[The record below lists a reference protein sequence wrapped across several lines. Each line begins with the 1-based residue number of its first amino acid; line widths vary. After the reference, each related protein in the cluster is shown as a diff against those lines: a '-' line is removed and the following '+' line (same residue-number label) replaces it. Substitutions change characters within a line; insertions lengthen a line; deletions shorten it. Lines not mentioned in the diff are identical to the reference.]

1 MPLNSRQLEIDLAEE
16 IASYRHDPLGFA
28 KFAYPWNTP
37 MTEGSTGPRIWQ
49 SKLLDDIGQH
59 LRNPMTR
66 FTPYLGS
73 ISSGHGVGKSAE
85 VSIITGWALSTCD
98 DCRIVITANSDPQ
111 LRTKTWPEINK
122 WFRMMIC
129 GHWFS
134 LNAESI
140 TIKNPAMERT
150 WRADRL
156 TWSIN
161 NPQAFA
167 GLHNKGKRIVV
178 IFDEASEI
186 DDVIW
191 EVTEGTLT
199 DENTEIIWLVFGN
212 PTSNTGRFRECF
224 GKYRHRWHPV
234 QLDARTIEG
243 TNKSQ
248 FDKWVEDYGED
259 SDFVRV
265 RVRGEFP
272 RAGSNQFIGS
282 DIVANARKFNATAYQ
297 GLPKVLAV
305 DVARFGDD
313 QTVFAIR
320 QGRYSKILDQ
330 LRGLDTV
337 QVARRVVER
346 IEDEQPD
353 AIVIDGDGLGAGVV
367 DSLRAWGHEV
377 HEFHGSETPNDPSA
391 YYNRRAEIWG
401 DMRDWL
407 KMGAQIDDDP
417 FLAADLTGVQYGFSG
432 KQQVQ
437 LEQKKDMKK
446 RGLASPDQ
454 GDALAMTFAVPLNQK
469 MPVNKKEVKYV
480 YPRAEAQSW
489 MA

>member
-1 MPLNSRQLEIDLAEE
+1 MAGNRQLESDLAGEV
-16 IASYRHDPLGFA
+16 ASYARDPLGFM
-28 KFAYPWNTP
+28 KFAYPWKTP
-37 MTEGSTGPRIWQ
+37 TTEDSQGPRKWQ
-49 SKLLDDIGQH
+49 AELADDIGRH
-59 LRNPMTR
+59 LRNPATR
-66 FTPYLGS
+66 FTPYLGAT
-73 ISSGHGVGKSAE
+73 SSGHGVGKSAA
-85 VSIITGWALSTCD
+85 VSMIIGWALSTCD
-98 DCRIVITANSDPQ
+98 DCRIVVTANSDPQ

-122 WFRMMIC
+122 WFRMMIN

-150 WRADRL
+150 WRCDRL

-167 GLHNKGKRIVV
+167 GLHNVGKRILV

-199 DENTEIIWLVFGN
+199 DERTEIIWLVFGN

-224 GKYRHRWHPV
+224 GKFRHRWHPR

-243 TNKSQ
+243 TNKVQ
-248 FDKWVEDYGED
+248 LDKWVEDYGED

-282 DIVANARKFNATAYQ
+282 DLVASARKFHADGYHTV
-297 GLPKVLAV
+297 PKVLAC

-313 QTVFAIR
+313 QTVLAIR

-330 LRGLDTV
+330 LRGLDIV
-337 QVARRVVER
+337 QVARKVVER
-346 IEDEQPD
+346 MEEEQPD
-353 AIVIDGDGLGAGVV
+353 AVVIDESGLGAGVV
-367 DSLRAWGHEV
+367 DSLRSWGFDV
-377 HEFHGSETPNDPSA
+377 HGYNSSSGPDDPAA
-391 YYNRRAEIWG
+391 YYNKRAEVWG
-401 DMRDWL
+401 LLRDWL
-407 KMGAQIDDDP
+407 KAGAQIDDDP
-417 FLAADLTGVQYGFSG
+417 FLASDLCGVQYGFSS

-437 LEQKKDMKK
+437 LEKKSDMKK
-446 RGLASPDQ
+446 RGLASPDLA
-454 GDALAMTFAVPLNQK
+454 DALAMTFALRLNQK
-469 MPVNKKEVKYV
+469 MPVNKKETKFI